1 MPKKGAVPD
10 TEEKKIRK
18 PKLKKVKEEKPIFTI
33 EVKPVV
39 LVFD

>member
-18 PKLKKVKEEKPIFTI
+18 MQKESNNSEKNF
-33 EVKPVV
+33 
-39 LVFD
+39 

>member
-10 TEEKKIRK
+10 TEVKKIRK
-18 PKLKKVKEEKPIFTI
+18 PKPKKAKEAKPVFTI